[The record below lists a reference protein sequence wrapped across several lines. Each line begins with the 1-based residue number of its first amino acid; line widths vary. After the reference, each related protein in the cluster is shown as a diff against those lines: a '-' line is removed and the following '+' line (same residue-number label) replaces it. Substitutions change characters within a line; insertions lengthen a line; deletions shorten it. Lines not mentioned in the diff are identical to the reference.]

1 MYNEPM
7 RKAALNS
14 QIVACVVYRSINKPQ
29 LTVLGHIF
37 TIVLAAGRNMIFLY
51 FVLQLAP

>member
-1 MYNEPM
+1 MYTEPM